1 MVAVIEK
8 FESIS
13 QARKLLEEWKIRL
26 GLHDWTIKVNLSEP
40 HEFKL
45 QDCDGE
51 CEYTLIMKSAR
62 IQILKPKYYGDRILK
77 YCAERT
83 LVHELLHCK
92 LAHLDTDNEGFNREM
107 HVIIEDMA
115 RALICAKYNIPIDW
129 FSNISYEEEGDDDA
143 ESKAENTD

>member
-1 MVAVIEK
+1 MSAVIKK
-8 FESIS
+8 FESIG

-51 CEYTLIMKSAR
+51 CEYTMVIKSAR
-62 IQILKPKYYGDRILK
+62 IQILKPEYYGDRILK
-77 YCAERT
+77 YCAERI

-92 LAHLDTDNEGFNREM
+92 FAHLDTDNEGYNREI
-107 HVIIEDMA
+107 HIAIEDIA
-115 RALICAKYNIPIDW
+115 RALVCAKYDIPLDW
-129 FSNISYEEEGDDDA
+129 FNNISYEEEGDNDA
-143 ESKAENTD
+143 ESKAEVAG